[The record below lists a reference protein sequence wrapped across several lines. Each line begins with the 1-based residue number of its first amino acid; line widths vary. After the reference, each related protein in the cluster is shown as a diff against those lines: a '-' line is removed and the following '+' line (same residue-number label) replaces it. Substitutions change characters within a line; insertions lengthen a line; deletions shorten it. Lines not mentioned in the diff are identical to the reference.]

1 MYEPFRP
8 YVTPTHRVCIATQ
21 AWQQIAAAQLRRD
34 VFCKEQGIF
43 TGDDRDA
50 IDSIATPIVAMSRLL
65 GEDDHVI
72 GTVRI
77 HPGSHQG
84 PEQGEWWGSRLAV
97 CRNYRRQAGLG
108 TSLIRLAVTTAHA
121 RGCTRF
127 LAHVQ
132 SANVLLFQRLHWQ
145 SLVEMELH
153 GIAHHLMEADL
164 AHYPVDRTGTL
175 SAEHRTAAV
184 A

>member
-8 YVTPTHRVCIATQ
+8 YVSPTHRVCLATRP
-21 AWQQIAAAQLRRD
+21 WQQQAAAQLRRD
-34 VFCKEQGIF
+34 VFCTEQGIF
-43 TGDDRDA
+43 TDDDQDE
-50 IDSIATPIVAMSRLL
+50 IDLLATPIVAVSRLL
-65 GEDDHVI
+65 GDDDHVI

-77 HPGSHQG
+77 HPESN
-84 PEQGEWWGSRLAV
+84 EGEWWGSRLAV
-97 CRNYRRQAGLG
+97 CKDYRRQAGLG
-108 TSLIRLAVTTAHA
+108 TSLIRLAVSTAHA

-145 SLVEMELH
+145 SLGEVVLH
-153 GIAHHLMEADL
+153 GKSHHLMEADL
-164 AHYPVDRTGTL
+164 AYYPANHDGVL
-175 SAEHRTAAV
+175 SGELRTAAV